1 MSALPVRMWINQPST
16 LDSLH
21 RWHGTNVLAIP
32 ETDTVSRA
40 YLLSGDVSS
49 MQVPTSALSRGWTS
63 VAQVRPC
70 DGERTCPLCCGHGVV
85 GQKVA
90 GVRPAQVVR
99 WVILDENGKLF
110 GPFDESLFARDWFER
125 RTSLTAG
132 RYVVLPM
139 EAP

>member
-1 MSALPVRMWINQPST
+1 MSDLPYRTPTPALLELVRKVVADYDALNARWESAGPV
-16 LDSLH
+16 
-21 RWHGTNVLAIP
+21 
-32 ETDTVSRA
+32 
-40 YLLSGDVSS
+40 
-49 MQVPTSALSRGWTS
+49 
-63 VAQVRPC
+63 
-70 DGERTCPLCCGHGVV
+70 
-85 GQKVA
+85 VA
-90 GVRPAQVVR
+90 GGPTEQAFRVQMADLFGRCVGELRRELPSVDATPRSVR